1 MGRHQRGGREGP
13 TEGTANMN
21 NKVTIQNINT
31 RITKSRSQTVH
42 VKNKCAR
49 DKVLSLLW
57 DLAIQETKV
66 TVAEGSLSD
75 CEVEHTELILE
86 VM

>member
-1 MGRHQRGGREGP
+1 M
-13 TEGTANMN
+13 
-21 NKVTIQNINT
+21 
-31 RITKSRSQTVH
+31 
-42 VKNKCAR
+42 KNKRAR

-66 TVAEGSLSD
+66 AVADGSLFN

>member
-1 MGRHQRGGREGP
+1 MGRHQRGGGGGP

-31 RITKSRSQTVH
+31 RIKKSRRQTVP
-42 VKNKCAR
+42 VKNKRAR
-49 DKVLSLLW
+49 NKVLSLLW

-66 TVAEGSLSD
+66 AVADGSLFN